1 MKIHIKKIR
10 LNLGLTQEKFA
21 EKVGISLRYL
31 QNIEG
36 WDSIPRLQKLAQIAT
51 TLNISI
57 HDLIDWIL
65 VFRRNDSIM
74 SNDQAIQKRLLAIG
88 LKIKYLRESQ
98 GLSGYL

>member
-36 WDSIPRLQKLAQIAT
+36 GDSIPRLQKLEQIAT
-51 TLNISI
+51 ALNISI
-57 HDLIDWIL
+57 HELID
-65 VFRRNDSIM
+65 
-74 SNDQAIQKRLLAIG
+74 
-88 LKIKYLRESQ
+88 
-98 GLSGYL
+98 